1 MPEGVLPLAPLGS
14 VPVTVTGKLRLVP
27 VLGSGLTVLV
37 GGVVSISHEVESEPV
52 PAMPSVLD
60 AGGVDG
66 QGVVALGLVQAA
78 RPLIG

>member
-1 MPEGVLPLAPLGS
+1 MNEAMPEGVLPLAPLGS

-52 PAMPSVLD
+52 PALPYGSWMPAALTVSV
-60 AGGVDG
+60 
-66 QGVVALGLVQAA
+66 
-78 RPLIG
+78 